1 MLELEFI
8 PSNPNED
15 STFVQMNENTY
26 DEIKDIFDFM
36 ENEFESTDFEK
47 YIIWDGDS
55 ILDIKHLN

>member
-8 PSNPNED
+8 PTNTNED

-26 DEIKDIFDFM
+26 DEIKDIFVFM

>member
-8 PSNPNED
+8 PTNPNED

-36 ENEFESTDFEK
+36 ENVFESTDFEK

>member
-8 PSNPNED
+8 PTNQNED

-47 YIIWDGDS
+47 YIIWDGKN

>member
-8 PSNPNED
+8 PTNQNED

-36 ENEFESTDFEK
+36 ENEFKSTDFEK